1 MSLSMKSQR
10 REREVESRRV
20 LHSSRNEP
28 TGLALHRLLTD
39 RQLAVQEKL
48 TVEDDPRELARLQ
61 GEHRG
66 LAWVLKCLIDE
77 ISPKD

>member
-20 LHSSRNEP
+20 LHNSRNDP
-28 TGLALHRLLTD
+28 AARALLQLLTD
-39 RQLAVQEKL
+39 RQLSVQEKL
-48 TVEDDPRELARLQ
+48 TIEDDPRELARLQ